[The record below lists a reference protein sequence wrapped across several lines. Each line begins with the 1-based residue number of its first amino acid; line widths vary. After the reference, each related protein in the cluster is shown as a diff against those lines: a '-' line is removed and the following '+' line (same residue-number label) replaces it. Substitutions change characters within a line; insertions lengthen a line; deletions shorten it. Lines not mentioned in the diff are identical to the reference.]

1 MVQVVQPGGLPDE
14 LVDAVNWDVAHVL
27 YNVTALAIVEIVWEL
42 VVWEMVALWD
52 SPVLA
57 LD

>member
-1 MVQVVQPGGLPDE
+1 MQVVQPGGQPDE
-14 LVDAVNWDVAHVL
+14 LVDAVNWDVPQVF
-27 YNVTALAIVEIVWEL
+27 YNVTALEIVEVVWEL